1 MILREVKFYSCVY
14 NFLLSHFEHRD
25 KKARLS
31 KCAFNLTINIYNIKI
46 HINSIC
52 YCTTDLAMLIVDR

>member
-1 MILREVKFYSCVY
+1 MILREVKFTAASIIFRLVIVEY
-14 NFLLSHFEHRD
+14 RD

-31 KCAFNLTINIYNIKI
+31 KYAFNLNINIYNIKI

-52 YCTTDLAMLIVDR
+52 YCIIDLAMLTVDC